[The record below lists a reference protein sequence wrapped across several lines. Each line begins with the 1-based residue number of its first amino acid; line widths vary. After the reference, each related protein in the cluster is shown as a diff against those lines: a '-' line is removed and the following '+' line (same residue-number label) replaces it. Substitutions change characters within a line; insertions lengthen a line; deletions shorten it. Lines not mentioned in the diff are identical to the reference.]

1 MASLYEAY
9 KKEVLP
15 KLVNEFKYKSVMA
28 APKLEKIVINMGLGR
43 SLMDKNLL
51 NNAEKELVQI
61 VGQKPIRTKAKNSVA
76 GFKLREGQE
85 IGLKVTL
92 RGKKMYDFLTK
103 LTQIALPRVRDFNGV
118 SKNSFDGRGN
128 YTLGIKEHII
138 FPEINY
144 DRVDKI
150 LGMDISLVTTA
161 KSDEEARKLLELLG
175 MPFRK

>member
-1 MASLYEAY
+1 MANLYETY
-9 KKEVLP
+9 KKEILP
-15 KLVNEFKYKSVMA
+15 KLMNEFKYKSIMA
-28 APKLEKIVINMGLGR
+28 APKLEKIVVNMGLGK

-61 VGQKPIRTKAKNSVA
+61 VGQKPVRTKAKTSVA
-76 GFKLREGQE
+76 GFKLREGQD

-103 LTQIALPRVRDFNGV
+103 LTQIALPRVKDFDGIP
-118 SKNSFDGRGN
+118 KNSFDGRGN

-150 LGMDISLVTTA
+150 LGMDISMVTTA
-161 KSDEEARKLLELLG
+161 KSDEEAKKLLELLG

>member
-9 KKEVLP
+9 KKEFLP
-15 KLVNEFKYKSVMA
+15 KLMNEFQYTSVMA
-28 APKLEKIVINMGLGR
+28 APKLEKIVINMGLGK

-61 VGQKPIRTKAKNSVA
+61 VGQKPVRTKAKNSVA
-76 GFKLREGQE
+76 GFKLREGQD